1 MEHLIFFNYFQSF
14 IFYICSVFVF
24 VSPQNVWCVCCWA
37 FYCFYLLFFC
47 WFIHSKY
54 VKYPYFTIFFLFYFF
69 FDLFFFF
76 LSAIYFKF
84 ICYLKSPL
92 FNNCQCTLSII
103 VVNSDDI
110 VAFFCFFVCCTKYQ
124 QWFTNDRI
132 KNYVVFC
139 VWLQCKMAA
148 WYFIYTVHVLFFLC
162 LFVPILSNFFVVY
175 HLILISISF
184 FFVFIMVMPS
194 QCVFFNL
201 CLSWHCQTNNE
212 YFTTLK
218 WHKQLT
224 PNHPFMISN
233 KNKINIYYFVWC
245 STFCCLDISD
255 IYMATRRSWI
265 KIFFWMSLCL
275 TFFN

>member
-124 QWFTNDRI
+124 QWFTNMI
-132 KNYVVFC
+132 ELKI
-139 VWLQCKMAA
+139 M
-148 WYFIYTVHVLFFLC
+148 LFFVCDFNVKWQHDTLYIQFMFYFFYVCLC
-162 LFVPILSNFFVVY
+162 QFY
-175 HLILISISF
+175 
-184 FFVFIMVMPS
+184 
-194 QCVFFNL
+194 Q
-201 CLSWHCQTNNE
+201 
-212 YFTTLK
+212 
-218 WHKQLT
+218 
-224 PNHPFMISN
+224 
-233 KNKINIYYFVWC
+233 
-245 STFCCLDISD
+245 
-255 IYMATRRSWI
+255 
-265 KIFFWMSLCL
+265 IFLLYTIWF
-275 TFFN
+275 